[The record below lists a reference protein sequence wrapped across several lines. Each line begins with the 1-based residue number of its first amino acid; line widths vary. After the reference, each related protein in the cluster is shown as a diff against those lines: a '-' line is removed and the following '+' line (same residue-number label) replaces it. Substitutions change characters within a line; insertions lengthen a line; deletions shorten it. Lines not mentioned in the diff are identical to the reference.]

1 MKILYL
7 FLLLVFAWPAHSA
20 GEQDNS
26 CYIVY
31 LAKLG
36 WHTSLVFR
44 VSDINQEDW
53 PEIVY
58 WNRYQYVHI
67 GWGDEAFYQSSDDLA
82 LLAIRAALL
91 PTPSVIRVAGFFSS
105 PKDYFGE
112 KRSLIKLSLSKEQ
125 YTALIRE
132 ISSCFMRDPQGNIL
146 SSYDYGHPEQFFL
159 SCETYHFFRTCNTWM
174 AKRLYRAGLPVRRR
188 LILTSGQLVREVS
201 RARDLMEGRLVH

>member
-7 FLLLVFAWPAHSA
+7 FLLLILALPVNSA
-20 GEQDNS
+20 REQENS
-26 CYIVY
+26 CCVVY
-31 LAKLG
+31 LVQLG
-36 WHTSLVFR
+36 WHTSLVFK
-44 VSDINQEDW
+44 VDDITPEDW
-53 PEIVY
+53 PEIAQ
-58 WNRYQYVHI
+58 WNHYNYVHI

-91 PTPSVIRVAGFFSS
+91 PTQSVIRVAGFFSS
-105 PKDYFGE
+105 PSAYFGE
-112 KRSLIKLSLSKEQ
+112 KRSQIALRLSKAQ

-132 ISSCFMRDPQGNIL
+132 ISSCFMRDQQGNLL

-174 AKRLYRAGLPVRRR
+174 AKRLYRAGIPVRRR

-201 RARDLMEGRLVH
+201 LAKDLMEGKLIP